1 MQTWP
6 EHVERIVKLALE
18 EDIGSGDI
26 TTRAIYSGCETGSAT
41 LVSREN
47 GVLAGLD
54 LAGWILLQVSTEVS
68 FAPAAADGDRLS
80 PGMVIARIE
89 GPLAPILSAE
99 RTMLNFLQR
108 MSGIATRTH
117 RYSSELASTR
127 TRILDTRKTAPG
139 HRYLDKMAVRTGG
152 GTNHRMRLDDR
163 FLIKENHIRLAGG
176 IDKAIRLCRDYRDRN
191 GLQAAIEIEVTDLQ
205 ELQQVI
211 DHGGV
216 EYVMLDN
223 MSLELM
229 AEAVGMV
236 DGRFL
241 TEASGNITLERLRPI
256 AGTGVDFISSGAL
269 THSVKAMDISL
280 LVDIR

>member
-1 MQTWP
+1 MRPWP

-26 TTRAIYSGCETGSAT
+26 TTTAIYSGYETGSAT
-41 LVSREN
+41 LVSRED

-54 LAGWILLQVSTEVS
+54 LAGWILHQVSTEVS
-68 FAPAAADGDRLS
+68 FAPAAADGDCLS

-108 MSGIATRTH
+108 MSGIATRTY
-117 RYSSELASTR
+117 RYSNELASTR

-191 GLQAAIEIEVTDLQ
+191 GLQAAIEIEVTGLQ

-241 TEASGNITLERLRPI
+241 TEASGNITLKRLRPI

-269 THSVKAMDISL
+269 THSVMAMDISL